1 MFAFETTFNAP
12 IASKSAPSLINWL
25 CFNSRQS
32 AHYDVGFFGE
42 KVAQALFQDA
52 GYKAWKPDSY
62 HGIDLNVVD
71 KKTGEFFT
79 VEVKTARQ
87 SERLKSWQFCLNK
100 PKNCSSCNSDYI
112 LLILIAEKGIFT
124 YLIPSAF
131 LGKTKSFTVSS
142 HPEKYHGKIAR
153 FYNRGSLSFAH
164 ADEIYQL
171 GLLQ

>member
-1 MFAFETTFNAP
+1 MFASEASFNASP
-12 IASKSAPSLINWL
+12 RSIKQSPSLISWL

-32 AHYDVGFFGE
+32 AHYDIGFYGE

-52 GYKAWKPDSY
+52 GFQARKPTY
-62 HGIDLNVVD
+62 HGVDLEVRNP
-71 KKTGEFFT
+71 KTGEFIS

-87 SERLKSWQFCLNK
+87 SESRKSWQFCLNK
-100 PKNCSSCNSDYI
+100 AKNCSSSNAAYI

-124 YLIPSAF
+124 YLIPSKFFA
-131 LGKTKSFTVSS
+131 GTKTFTITS
-142 HPEKYHGKIAR
+142 HPEKYRGSVAPFR
-153 FYNRGSLSFAH
+153 NRGALSFTH